1 VVSMSQLLNNSSTE
15 FDESSAI
22 SSTSTG
28 KYRVLAELGSGGMAR
43 VYLAVSQ
50 GLAGFSKLVVLKVV
64 RSDLAAVSELREA
77 FLREARLC
85 ARLNHPNVI
94 AVNEVEV
101 LDGLP
106 VIVMEHLQGRSLSSI
121 LRRVLGKV
129 PLDVHLRILMESLNG
144 LHYAHELTDFD
155 GTPLRLVHR
164 DFTPQN
170 IFVTYDG
177 SVKVLDFG
185 LAQVTRHSSHN
196 ASDTVQGKLRYMA
209 PEQITTAA
217 LDRRTDVF
225 AAGVLLTEL
234 ITERRFW
241 GDYSDDAIVAQL
253 KSGSIPTPRC
263 SLPNCPPELDRICAK
278 ALAYNRINRYQSIAE
293 MQRDIEAY
301 MAKYSERITTQEIG
315 RRVAEWFAPERE
327 YAQQLIESSLLND
340 NYVSW
345 SRIAAAPPADST
357 TRSPLP
363 ASATRTVRDLPRTSF
378 ASISSHSH
386 ATRPW
391 LNRLGIAVGTLL
403 LLGGGLWLLHGKAP
417 QVSDAAIPSA
427 SAPIEPHNVT
437 LRISAFPANAFI
449 SIDDMTFIE
458 NPYNRTVA
466 ADSTRHELRVEAPG
480 YKPSQQR
487 IQYDRSL
494 ELEVFLEA
502 EAPTAQAPRKSLP
515 KTTAG
520 AKRAAVL
527 ARPPSLTRNTKVS
540 CSPPYTYDER
550 GVKHFKP
557 ECL

>member
-1 VVSMSQLLNNSSTE
+1 VLSMSQLLNKSPME

-64 RSDLAAVSELREA
+64 RSDLAAVPELREA

-101 LDGLP
+101 LEGLP

-196 ASDTVQGKLRYMA
+196 ASDAVQGKLRYMA

-225 AAGVLLTEL
+225 AAGVLLAEL

-241 GDYSDDAIVAQL
+241 GDYSDDSIIAQL
-253 KSGSIPTPRC
+253 TSGSIPTPRC
-263 SLPNCPPELDRICAK
+263 TMPSCPPELERICAK
-278 ALAYNRINRYQSIAE
+278 ALAYDRMNRYQTIAE

-301 MAKYSERITTQEIG
+301 MAKHSERITTQEVG

-327 YAQQLIESSLLND
+327 YAQQLIESSLLKET
-340 NYVSW
+340 YVSW
-345 SRIAAAPPADST
+345 SRIAAAPPTDST
-357 TRSPLP
+357 TRSPP
-363 ASATRTVRDLPRTSF
+363 PTSATLTVRDLPLRSF
-378 ASISSHSH
+378 VPVSAYGR
-386 ATRPW
+386 ATKLW
-391 LNRLGIAVGTLL
+391 LKRLGIAAGTLS
-403 LLGGGLWLLHGKAP
+403 LLGGVLWLSHGKVP
-417 QVSDAAIPSA
+417 QVSNAAIPSA
-427 SAPIEPHNVT
+427 SVPAEPLSVT
-437 LRISAFPANAFI
+437 LRILAFPANAFI
-449 SIDDMTFIE
+449 SIDDMSFIE
-458 NPYNRTVA
+458 NPYNRKVA
-466 ADSTRHELRVEAPG
+466 ADRTWHKLLVEAPG
-480 YKPSQQR
+480 YKPHQQR
-487 IQYDRSL
+487 IQYSHSL
-494 ELEVFLEA
+494 ELEVSLEA
-502 EAPTAQAPRKSLP
+502 EAPAAQAPLKPMPR
-515 KTTAG
+515 AG
-520 AKRAAVL
+520 ARRAAVL
-527 ARPPSLTRNTKVS
+527 AHPPPLTHSTKGS

-550 GVKHFKP
+550 GVKHFRP